1 MSLILGNADQKVGLR
16 TPRVTHAIISSE
28 IELLL
33 TPDANSLHAVSGAE
47 LSSKIEARVDI
58 EKSEEYMKAISGGTK
73 SDGNRPQISSSS
85 NAGT

>member
-33 TPDANSLHAVSGAE
+33 TPDANSLHAVSGVV
-47 LSSKIEARVDI
+47 LSSKIEARVEI
-58 EKSEEYMKAISGGTK
+58 EKSEESMKVISGNNK
-73 SDGNRPQISSSS
+73 SNGNMPQFRVGS
-85 NAGT
+85 NAGK